1 MTQFVYPMVG
11 VANSRD
17 IPHLSYLKG
26 DCIVVVMVMVQT
38 CYNIVPFFG
47 CEKIRKGRKIDPSY
61 YSQELRFPIVLSY
74 NHEQKAM

>member
-26 DCIVVVMVMVQT
+26 DCIGRCDVGGAD
-38 CYNIVPFFG
+38 NIQH
-47 CEKIRKGRKIDPSY
+47 S
-61 YSQELRFPIVLSY
+61 PILNVR
-74 NHEQKAM
+74 N